1 MASLTLE
8 IVTPE
13 SRVLSQAVDEV
24 IVPGFEGLFGVRP
37 GHAPLL
43 SIMEPGTL
51 TLKQGSVSKSYFVAG
66 GFVQV
71 AANKVHVLAD
81 QAELC
86 SSIDVGAAQKRL
98 QTAQERLKGMSS
110 EDSQF
115 EIERAKVHIETARMA
130 AARHR

>member
-1 MASLTLE
+1 LASLTLE

-71 AANKVHVLAD
+71 AANKVQVLAD

-98 QTAQERLKGMSS
+98 QTAQEKLKGMSS

-115 EIERAKVHIETARMA
+115 ETERAKVHIETARMV
-130 AARHR
+130 AARRR

>member
-1 MASLTLE
+1 LATLTLE

-13 SRVLSQAVDEV
+13 SRVLSEAVDEV

-51 TLKQGSVSKSYFVAG
+51 TFKQGSTSKSYFVAG

-71 AANKVHVLAD
+71 AANKVQVLAD
-81 QAELC
+81 QAEAC

-98 QTAQERLKGMSS
+98 QTAQEKLKSMSS
-110 EDSQF
+110 QDSQF
-115 EIERAKVHIETARMA
+115 ETERAKVHIETARMV